1 MNVYLDLT
9 LVAHKSG
16 RDWREQPGKKYCRL
30 MNLRSVGGLAAG
42 RVNGMPHQEQTADQT
57 KAANARNEEK
67 VQGKIRSFTF
77 SPTGSIKGHRGSDND
92 SHSMSFKNHRLN
104 IT

>member
-1 MNVYLDLT
+1 
-9 LVAHKSG
+9 
-16 RDWREQPGKKYCRL
+16 

-57 KAANARNEEK
+57 KALHTAANASNEEK

-77 SPTGSIKGHRGSDND
+77 SPTGPIQGHTGSDDD
-92 SHSMSFKNHRLN
+92 SHSMSFKSHRLN